1 MNKYR
6 RIILSQIGN
15 IIYRIQR
22 TWAYSHFMS
31 GLSFINVVIIRKS
44 FKKASE
50 VYIKLPIE
58 IDGGE
63 YISIGEYTHFDRDC
77 VISAFNK
84 TYDGSEFS
92 PSINIGKSCNFGAWN
107 HITAVNAI
115 TIGDGFLSGKWVTIC
130 DNNHGGG

>member
-6 RIILSQIGN
+6 RLILSQIGN
-15 IIYRIQR
+15 IIYKIQR
-22 TWAYSHFMS
+22 TWIYSHF
-31 GLSFINVVIIRKS
+31 LSDLSYINVVIIRKS
-44 FKKASE
+44 FKKARE
-50 VYIKLPIE
+50 VYFKIPIE

-63 YISIGEYTHFDRDC
+63 FISIGEYTHFDYNC

-115 TIGDGFLSGKWVTIC
+115 TIGDGFLSG
-130 DNNHGGG
+130 